1 MNLAL
6 RPILRERAPSMP
18 RRFFVLLATLL
29 AWSPALP
36 AAEESLFGSREE
48 SEAALIGILY
58 DLKQDQDRKS
68 KQMDIRSFHQV
79 IDEFLSKGWDE
90 SVLNRYYRVTRP
102 LYATQLFIPL
112 INASAAPKAFG
123 VENIVKP
130 SFWLIHYKGQV
141 MAPEDGEWRFWG
153 DGEEVCSVAVNGKP
167 VLLANWKEITTPSV
181 NWKSPEPPGRKVAN
195 SHIRAGDW
203 ISLKKDQ
210 VVDLDVLIGERAGG
224 VFCAF
229 LLIEKKGVTYPMQD
243 GHPVLPVFQLAPFD
257 TPQPKSTKTG
267 PPILP
272 NGPVWKAVQ

>member
-1 MNLAL
+1 MTLRLLPSLAAL
-6 RPILRERAPSMP
+6 VMAVPAVRAEDDS
-18 RRFFVLLATLL
+18 V
-29 AWSPALP
+29 
-36 AAEESLFGSREE
+36 FGTSKA
-48 SEAALIGILY
+48 SETALIGILY
-58 DLKQDQDRKS
+58 DLKQDQNLKS
-68 KQMDIRSFHQV
+68 KQMDIPSYHKV

-102 LYATQLFIPL
+102 LYTTQIFIPL
-112 INASAAPKAFG
+112 IGANAAPKAFG
-123 VENIVKP
+123 VEKIVKP

-141 MAPEDGEWRFWG
+141 SAPSDGEWRFWG
-153 DGEEVCSVAVNGKP
+153 DGEEVCSVAVDGKP

-181 NWKSPEPPGRKVAN
+181 GWTSPAPPGRKVAN
-195 SHIRAGDW
+195 SLIRGGDW
-203 ISLKKDQ
+203 IKLKKGQ

-229 LLIEKKGVTYPMQD
+229 LMIEKKGETYPQED
-243 GHPVLPVFQLAPFD
+243 GFPVFPVFQLAPFD

>member
-1 MNLAL
+1 MIPRFLPIWVAMAFALSAL
-6 RPILRERAPSMP
+6 RAQ
-18 RRFFVLLATLL
+18 
-29 AWSPALP
+29 
-36 AAEESLFGSREE
+36 EESVFGNATA
-48 SEAALIGILY
+48 SEMALIGILY
-58 DLKQDQDRKS
+58 DLKQGQDRKS
-68 KQMDIRSFHQV
+68 KQMDIRTYHKV

-102 LYATQLFIPL
+102 LYTTQLFIPL

-141 MAPEDGEWRFWG
+141 SAPSDGEWRFWG
-153 DGEEVCSVAVNGKP
+153 DGEEVCSVAIDGKP

-195 SHIRAGDW
+195 SQIRAGTW
-203 ISLKKDQ
+203 FSLKKDEI
-210 VVDLDVLIGERAGG
+210 VDLDILIGERAGG

-229 LLIEKKGVTYPMQD
+229 LMIEKKGETYPEQD

-257 TPQPKSTKTG
+257 TPQPTSIKTG
-267 PPILP
+267 PPIMP
-272 NGPVWKAVQ
+272 NGPIWKAVQ